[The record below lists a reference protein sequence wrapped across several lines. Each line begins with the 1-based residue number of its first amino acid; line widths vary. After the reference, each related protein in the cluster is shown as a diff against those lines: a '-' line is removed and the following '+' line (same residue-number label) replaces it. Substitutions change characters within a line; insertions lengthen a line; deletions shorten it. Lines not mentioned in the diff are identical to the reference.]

1 MSLVSLRNLGRISIS
16 IFPKFPNLSNLP
28 KLPIKNL
35 YYELTAKAT
44 NNIL

>member
-1 MSLVSLRNLGRISIS
+1 MSLRNLGRIFIS
-16 IFPKFPNLSNLP
+16 IFPKFPNLPNFSN
-28 KLPIKNL
+28 LPIKNL